1 MSVAVAIHASR
12 GPGRYIGSLG
22 ISMRTGI
29 FSLLLLWLIGG
40 CATQS
45 QQASVRAGDCLLIVC
60 TTRQSPEIRQV
71 VDSGGDISLPLVG
84 KLHVAGMT
92 MREIG
97 EAVGKAYRPTWP
109 PEPEFSVSL
118 CR

>member
-1 MSVAVAIHASR
+1 
-12 GPGRYIGSLG
+12 
-22 ISMRTGI
+22 MRTGI
-29 FSLLLLWLIGG
+29 FSLLLLWLMSG

-45 QQASVRAGDCLLIVC
+45 QRDSVRTGDCLLIVGI
-60 TTRQSPEIRQV
+60 TRQSPDIRQV
-71 VDSGGDISLPLVG
+71 VDLAGNISLPLVG

-97 EAVGKAYRPTWP
+97 EAVGKACRPTWP

-118 CR
+118 CP